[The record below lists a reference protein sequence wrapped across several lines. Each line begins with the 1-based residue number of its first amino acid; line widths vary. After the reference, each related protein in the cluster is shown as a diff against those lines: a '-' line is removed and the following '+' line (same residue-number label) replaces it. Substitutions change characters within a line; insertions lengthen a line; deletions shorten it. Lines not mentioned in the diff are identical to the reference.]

1 MEEVGAE
8 SPRKITSEYY
18 RVVDELLS
26 RMLTRIATISALR
39 ASCISGDFSTAVFF
53 PAKMSSIEG
62 RFENRVHHFAKL

>member
-26 RMLTRIATISALR
+26 RMLTRIATISAKAR
-39 ASCISGDFSTAVFF
+39 RISGDFSTAVFF

>member
-26 RMLTRIATISALR
+26 RMLTRI
-39 ASCISGDFSTAVFF
+39 GDHLSPKGLLHFRRLLNSSLFPGEDVFD
-53 PAKMSSIEG
+53 
-62 RFENRVHHFAKL
+62 